1 MKVSIYPRITDTK
14 NNKDVFIEEILIGIR
29 EGKWQDVCLPVM
41 KETDKQ
47 KRTEFKKLVPYFTAA
62 GTFKERNNK
71 GINEPSGLIAIDFDE
86 VDNLEMYIN
95 LIKADHYTFAIFKS
109 ISHTGFCTL
118 VKIDSNKYAESFDG
132 LANYYFNLLKIPIDP
147 ACKDIS
153 RPRYVSYDPD
163 CYNNPSSK
171 IFKEYPKKEAKAQV
185 YQRTQINYLHTDDK
199 FNRVLQKINTDI
211 TGDYNQWIRI
221 GFAIASQYGDSGLDY
236 FHYVSKYSPSYVSA
250 ITDRQYKFC
259 CRGKAGVTISTFY
272 YYCKQAGIE
281 ISDKT
286 EDFTAKIAHYAKTG
300 GRNKESAKKVLEM
313 QGIKADDTIIDAVF
327 ESDNYRPP
335 IKDGENGDKLNID
348 DVEMW
353 LNTNYSIKKNSITR
367 FYELDG
373 KPIETEDFNSIYIA
387 AKKQFD
393 KLSRDIFDCIIFSNF
408 TPTYN
413 PIKDYLDTLKWD
425 NEDRIHQL
433 TESINSDTGTFDYRR
448 ILLQSWLLGI
458 IETIY
463 LEEANILQLILA
475 GKQNTGKSIFFK
487 KLLPKRLNNYFGLSQ
502 LDKGKDDELLMCQ
515 KLIILDDEYSGKSKL
530 DAKLIKRLLSAPS
543 FDLREPYGKKNV
555 TLKRIASL
563 CATSNETELLNDSTG
578 NRRNIIF
585 EVIGKFSYDL
595 YNSIDKEQ
603 LFAQI
608 VALHKLGYK
617 SELTDAMIELI
628 EQYTGSKHSETS
640 IEAETLFMCFE
651 VPEVASD
658 YDFYTTTEIKNT
670 IESSTVQKININK
683 LGSQLK
689 RLGYKRDK
697 KRGIYGYYIKKKY
710 NRSES
715 NEPIF

>member
-1 MKVSIYPRITDTK
+1 MKVSVYPKITDAK
-14 NNKDVFIEEILIGIR
+14 NNTDVFIEEVLLGIR

-41 KETDKQ
+41 KESDKTTRQ
-47 KRTEFKKLVPYFTAA
+47 NLKKRVPYFTAA

-71 GINEPSGLIAIDFDE
+71 GLNEPSGLIAIDFDD

-95 LIKADHYTFAIFKS
+95 LIKADEYTFACFKS
-109 ISHTGFCTL
+109 ISHTGFCAL
-118 VKIDSNKYAESFDG
+118 VKIDSAKYSESFEG
-132 LANYYFNLLKIPIDP
+132 LSAYYFTLLKIPIDP

-153 RPRYVSYDPD
+153 RPRYVSFDPD
-163 CYNNPSSK
+163 CYQNPKSK
-171 IFKEYPKKEAKAQV
+171 IFKDIPKKEPKAQT
-185 YQRTQINYLHTDDK
+185 YQRTQVNYLHTDDK
-199 FNRVLQKINTDI
+199 FNRVMQKINTDI

-221 GFAIASQYGDSGLDY
+221 GFAIASQYSDSGLDY
-236 FHYVSKYSPSYVSA
+236 FHHISKFSASYVPL
-250 ITDRQYKFC
+250 ITDKQYKFC

-313 QGIKADDTIIDAVF
+313 QGITPNETIIDAVF
-327 ESDNYRPP
+327 ESDNYKPP
-335 IKDGENGDKLNID
+335 IQDGDKGDKLNID
-348 DVEMW
+348 DVEIW

-367 FYELDG
+367 FYEMEN
-373 KPIETEDFNSIYIA
+373 KPIETEDFNSIFIA

-408 TPTYN
+408 TPIYN
-413 PIKDYLDTLKWD
+413 PIMNYLNSLHWDEVDRLK
-425 NEDRIHQL
+425 QL
-433 TESINSDTGTFDYRR
+433 TESITSDTGTFDYRR

-487 KLLPKRLNNYFGLSQ
+487 KLLPTPLKSYFGLSQ

-515 KLIILDDEYSGKSKL
+515 KLLILDDEYSGKSKL

-555 TLKRIASL
+555 TLKRIATL

-585 EVIGKFSYDL
+585 EVTGKFSYDL

-608 VALHKLGYK
+608 VAFHKLGYK
-617 SELTDAMIELI
+617 SELTDAMIDEI
-628 EQYTGSKHSETS
+628 DKYTGAKHSEAS
-640 IEAETLFMCFE
+640 IEAETIMMCFE
-651 VPEVASD
+651 TPDIATD

-670 IESSTVQKININK
+670 IESGTVQKLSAKK
-683 LGSQLK
+683 LGMELK
-689 RLGYKRDK
+689 RLGYRRDK
-697 KRGIYGYYIKKKY
+697 KGGVYGYFAKKKF
-710 NRSES
+710 N
-715 NEPIF
+715 NG

>member
-1 MKVSIYPRITDTK
+1 MKVSVYPKITDTK
-14 NNKDVFIEEILIGIR
+14 NNIDCNIEEVLIGIR

-41 KETDKQ
+41 KEVDKPSRQ
-47 KRTEFKKLVPYFTAA
+47 NLKKRVPYFTAA

-71 GINEPSGLIAIDFDE
+71 GLNEPSGLIAIDFDD

-95 LIKADHYTFAIFKS
+95 LIRADEYTYATFKS
-109 ISHTGFCTL
+109 ISHTGFCVL
-118 VKIDSNKYAESFDG
+118 VKIDSNKYSESFDG
-132 LANYYFNLLKIPIDP
+132 LANYYFKLLKIPIDP

-153 RPRYVSYDPD
+153 RPRYVSFDPD
-163 CYNNPSSK
+163 CYQNPKSK
-171 IFKEYPKKEAKAQV
+171 LFKDYSKKEAKAQV

-199 FNRVLQKINTDI
+199 FNRVMQKINTDI

-236 FHYVSKYSPSYVSA
+236 FHHVSKFSVSYVPQ

-272 YYCKQAGIE
+272 YYCKSAGIE
-281 ISDKT
+281 ISDKK
-286 EDFTAKIAHYAKTG
+286 EDFTAKISHYAKSG
-300 GRNKESAKKVLEM
+300 GRGKDSVKKLLEM
-313 QGIKADDTIIDAVF
+313 QGIEADNNIIDAVF
-327 ESDNYRPP
+327 ESEDYKPLLQ
-335 IKDGENGDKLNID
+335 DGDKGDKLNID
-348 DVEMW
+348 DVELW

-367 FYELDG
+367 FYEMDN
-373 KPIETEDFNSIYIA
+373 KVIETEDFNSIYIS

-408 TPTYN
+408 TPQYN
-413 PIKDYLDTLKWD
+413 PIKQYFDSLKWD
-425 NEDRIHQL
+425 NEDRL
-433 TESINSDTGTFDYRR
+433 TELCKSINSDTGTFDYRR

-458 IETIY
+458 VETIY
-463 LEEANILQLILA
+463 LQEPNILQLILA

-487 KLLPKRLNNYFGLSQ
+487 KLLPKALCSYFGLSQ

-515 KLIILDDEYSGKSKL
+515 KLLILDDEYSGKSKL

-555 TLKRIASL
+555 TLKRIATL

-603 LFAQI
+603 LFAQ
-608 VALHKLGYK
+608 VVEFHKLGYK
-617 SELTDAMIELI
+617 SELTDEMIRLI
-628 EQYTGSKHSETS
+628 DENTGAKHSETS
-640 IEAETLFMCFE
+640 IEAETIFMCFE
-651 VPEVASD
+651 SPDMATD

-670 IESSTVQKININK
+670 IEANTVQKLSAKK
-683 LGSQLK
+683 LGMELK

-697 KRGIYGYYIKKKY
+697 KRGIYGYFIKKKY
-710 NRSES
+710 NDG
-715 NEPIF
+715 

>member
-14 NNKDVFIEEILIGIR
+14 NNTDVFIEEILLGIK
-29 EGKWQDVCLPVM
+29 EGKWQDLCLPVM
-41 KETDKQ
+41 TEVDKEKRQ
-47 KRTEFKKLVPYFTAA
+47 KLKKVVPYFTAA

-71 GINEPSGLIAIDFDE
+71 GINEPSGLIAIDFDD
-86 VDNLEMYIN
+86 VDNIEMYIN
-95 LIKADHYTFAIFKS
+95 LIKADVYTFAVFKS
-109 ISHTGFCTL
+109 ISHKGFCTL
-118 VKIDSNKYAESFDG
+118 VKIDSNKYAESFEG

-163 CYNNPSSK
+163 CFMNNQSK
-171 IFKEYPKKEAKAQV
+171 IFKEYPKKEAKKET
-185 YQRTQINYLHTDDK
+185 YQRTQINYLHTYDK

-236 FHYVSKYSPSYVSA
+236 FHHVSKFSSSYVPI

-259 CRGKAGVTISTFY
+259 CRGKVGVTISTFY

-281 ISDKT
+281 ISDKI

-313 QGIKADDTIIDAVF
+313 QGIKADENIINAVF
-327 ESDNYRPP
+327 ESENYRPP
-335 IKDGENGDKLNID
+335 VKDGESGDKLNIE
-348 DVEMW
+348 DVEIW

-367 FYELDG
+367 FYEMEG
-373 KPIETEDFNSIYIA
+373 KPIETEDFNSIFIS
-387 AKKQFD
+387 AKKQFE

-408 TPTYN
+408 TPQYN
-413 PIKDYLDTLKWD
+413 PIKDYFNSLSWD
-425 NEDRIHQL
+425 NTDRLHQL
-433 TESINSDTGTFDYRR
+433 TQSINSDTGTFDYRK

-463 LEEANILQLILA
+463 LGEANILQLILA

-487 KLLPKRLNNYFGLSQ
+487 KLLPSQLKSYFGLSQ

-515 KLIILDDEYSGKSKL
+515 KLLILDDEYSGKSKL

-555 TLKRIASL
+555 TLKRIATL

-585 EVIGKFSYDL
+585 EVIGKFDYNL

-608 VALHKLGYK
+608 VAYHKLRYT
-617 SELTDAMIELI
+617 SELTDSMIELI

-651 VPEVASD
+651 LPELATD

-670 IESSTVQKININK
+670 IESNTVQKISAKK
-683 LGSQLK
+683 LGMELK
-689 RLGYKRDK
+689 RLGYKRYMS
-697 KRGIYGYYIKKKY
+697 KRGIYGYQIKKKF
-710 NRSES
+710 RAT
-715 NEPIF
+715 